1 MGEFI
6 MQTITLTPN
15 QISQLITD
23 KFLKLSREYALELY
37 EDKLILNFK
46 GEIYN
51 ITETNIQFTKQK
63 ISNEYVI
70 KFLQNLICEHLNL
83 EFYDVIFS
91 ERSRDEYKF
100 NIKLSP
106 NIYVPIIVCESRY
119 AVMNTREITDEPID
133 IFTTATQIGLYK
145 QLGSSVYYFRWLEQ

>member
-1 MGEFI
+1 
-6 MQTITLTPN
+6 MQSITLTSS

-23 KFLKLSREYALELY
+23 KFLNLSREYVLELN
-37 EDKLILNFK
+37 EDELILNFK

-51 ITETNIQFTKQK
+51 VTNTNIQFTKQK
-63 ISNEYVI
+63 ISNEFVI

-83 EFYDVIFS
+83 EFYNVIFS
-91 ERSRDEYKF
+91 ERSCDEYKF

-106 NIYVPIIVCESRY
+106 EINAPIIVCESRY
-119 AVMNTREITDEPID
+119 AVMNTRDVTDEPID

-145 QLGSSVYYFRWLEQ
+145 RLGSSLYYFRWLEQ